1 MTSTHESLVRRPLD
15 DVRRQLGDAD
25 RVLESLPGATL
36 QRDDDGA
43 SGSLK
48 LKLGTLQITYR
59 VTIRATGAD
68 GGDHAATV
76 AVTGKEA
83 RGAGTLGA
91 TVDVSLHEA
100 EGGTLVRAR
109 LDLTA
114 TGRGESVSDAAWGA
128 AAETLLDGV
137 VAGLQEVAAGTDGSA
152 APPAVAPGAATTDAA
167 RAASNGVAATPA
179 PAVQPLPLRDS
190 SNSVRWS
197 SGHGAATSS
206 GPSPRRLAAAA
217 GLLLLLLVVLRRRRR
232 RR

>member
-25 RVLESLPGATL
+25 RVLESLPGASL

-59 VTIRATGAD
+59 VTIRATGPE
-68 GGDHAATV
+68 GSDHAATV

-83 RGAGTLGA
+83 RGGGTLGA

-114 TGRGESVSDAAWGA
+114 TGRGETVSDEAWGA
-128 AAETLLDGV
+128 AAESLLDGV
-137 VAGLQEVAAGTDGSA
+137 VAGLQEVAAGTHS
-152 APPAVAPGAATTDAA
+152 PPAAAPGAGATDAA
-167 RAASNGVAATPA
+167 RAASNGVAAAATPT
-179 PAVQPLPLRDS
+179 VQPLPLRDPS
-190 SNSVRWS
+190 SSVRWS
-197 SGHGAATSS
+197 SADSAATSS
-206 GPSPRRLAAAA
+206 GPSPRRLAAAM
-217 GLLLLLLVVLRRRRR
+217 GLLVLLLVVLRRRRR